1 MSEKMFLKLHKT
13 TLDPDERINNNYI
26 NGGSSS
32 DIAFS
37 RKALHQCDADENLFL
52 RFLELDSPAKPASD
66 TQSNQSPTRRASITK
81 PPNPGKTPFTITKTL
96 QRSTDK
102 TFGFSVVWTHP
113 IKIEKVDQG
122 SSADKSGI
130 LPGDYIIFID
140 KYNIVTMPEQDILN
154 LIRTQGDLLIL
165 EIFRRPTKLGKMI
178 SNSKNTTGNNNQ
190 HTYGDDV
197 SIKPLIPLWSSSAY
211 SNTSLETTKR
221 RMQLPQVAN
230 SKEVTEMLQMNIW
243 FSDLWVK
250 QNYHFFKFKLVRI
263 MIQSNGIM
271 CKRFPSKYNLLAR
284 LFSWGMDISVQ
295 PKYFIHAVWRIN
307 LIEIF

>member
-1 MSEKMFLKLHKT
+1 MSENLFLKLKT

-66 TQSNQSPTRRASITK
+66 TQSITQSPTRRASISK
-81 PPNPGKTPFTITKTL
+81 PPHPGKTPFTITKQL
-96 QRSTDK
+96 QRSQDK

-154 LIRTQGDLLIL
+154 LIRTQGDLLTL
-165 EIFRRPTKLGKMI
+165 EIFRRPTKMGKMI
-178 SNSKNTTGNNNQ
+178 STSRNMAGNNNQ
-190 HTYGDDV
+190 QSYEDDATL
-197 SIKPLIPLWSSSAY
+197 KPLIPLWSSSAY

-230 SKEVTEMLQMNIW
+230 SKEVSAILELFWNFQIYGQHHRN
-243 FSDLWVK
+243 F
-250 QNYHFFKFKLVRI
+250 HFQVQTCEDNDPIKWNNVQTISFQ
-263 MIQSNGIM
+263 IQFAG
-271 CKRFPSKYNLLAR
+271 
-284 LFSWGMDISVQ
+284 
-295 PKYFIHAVWRIN
+295 
-307 LIEIF
+307 